1 MAQQYYNVCVDV
13 QCFDS
18 RVIGTCKEPKIG
30 KQLIIS
36 TFSSTQQHT
45 DLGIV
50 TAIEKSGLEDYDLYV
65 YANKKSYYLQ
75 AIIH

>member
-18 RVIGTCKEPKIG
+18 RVIGTCEEPKIG
-30 KQLIIS
+30 NRLIIS
-36 TFSSTQQHT
+36 TFSSTEQPT
-45 DLGIV
+45 NLGVV

-65 YANKKSYYLQ
+65 CANKKTYYLQ
-75 AIIH
+75 AIN